1 MLRGASEQA
10 LELFGV
16 PWFMT
21 FCTLTRTH
29 PKEPSPLK
37 HSTLRKVPLRTSRA
51 AGCQHTAPPPSTCE
65 RPTKRMPQMWR
76 GVPLP
81 RPLEGRLLVRRR
93 TTHRAE
99 AELKALRGAAELGVG
114 VAEGFPHLARRA
126 EAGRAENERFVQTPG
141 HLPQTLHGTA
151 IYAYI
156 DPQNHLN

>member
-1 MLRGASEQA
+1 MVYDFLHIDSHTPQGTFAPQAFDAAEGSPPDQPRSRLSAHSPSSIHLRASNEA
-10 LELFGV
+10 D
-16 PWFMT
+16 
-21 FCTLTRTH
+21 
-29 PKEPSPLK
+29 
-37 HSTLRKVPLRTSRA
+37 A
-51 AGCQHTAPPPSTCE
+51 
-65 RPTKRMPQMWR
+65 QMWR